1 MSYLY
6 LLYVFVAFVLVSLT
20 TTYELTAKIFNKGLV
35 NNMWQPGTLN
45 PGLLVHAVV
54 LVLLLWLPM
63 YIKHR
68 RNKKHHRSDKK
79 VK

>member
-1 MSYLY
+1 MSYHIY
-6 LLYVFVAFVLVSLT
+6 LLYVVVAFVLVSLN

-63 YIKHR
+63 YINPK
-68 RNKKHHRSDKK
+68 SDKD
-79 VK
+79 VTSY